1 MTAISFEDSDTLG
14 RYTEPAHTIASLAKV
29 ASAEEIKAAYDHI
42 TELKISL
49 AEMVLI
55 YWGDG
60 DGIEPAPSCIQR
72 AQAALAEE
80 VR

>member
-1 MTAISFEDSDTLG
+1 MHTSFGNSEVLG
-14 RYTEPAHTIASLAKV
+14 KWLEPAHTIASLAKI
-29 ASAEEIKAAYDHI
+29 ASAEEIKAAYEHI

-72 AQAALAEE
+72 AQAALADEI
-80 VR
+80 R